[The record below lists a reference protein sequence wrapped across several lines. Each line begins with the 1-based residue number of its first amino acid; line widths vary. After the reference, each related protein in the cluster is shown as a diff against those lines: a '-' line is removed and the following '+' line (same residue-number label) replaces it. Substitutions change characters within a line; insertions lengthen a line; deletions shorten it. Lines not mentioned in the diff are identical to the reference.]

1 MNEDTARD
9 LLTPF
14 KNAQSFGYQF
24 TDRSVFCDPFK
35 EINHKGQNAAVI
47 SLLDI
52 AIECCQTEN
61 KRLDINDVHAK
72 FQLINTCSIP
82 LAGIE
87 TVRLIFRL

>member
-1 MNEDTARD
+1 MQKCTVIRLDIG
-9 LLTPF
+9 
-14 KNAQSFGYQF
+14 S
-24 TDRSVFCDPFK
+24 FCDPFE
-35 EINHKGQNAAVI
+35 EINHKGQSAAVI

-87 TVRLIFRL
+87 RICLILHL